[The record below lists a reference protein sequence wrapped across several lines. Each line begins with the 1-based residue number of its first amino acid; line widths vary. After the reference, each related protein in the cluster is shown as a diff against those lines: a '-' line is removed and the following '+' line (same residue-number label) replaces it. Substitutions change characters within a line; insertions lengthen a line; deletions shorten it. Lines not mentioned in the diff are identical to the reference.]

1 MTRSNLVVTWKDRLR
16 MSIIRYY
23 HLGCFV
29 GPGWLN
35 FGVLL
40 QLNFQIMPKKK
51 KIMGKYHTSYENVY
65 HGVIFALFSYINTRR
80 LPRTHMMI
88 SDVSG
93 FSGVVIVIL
102 LTIFASKFHCQI
114 VVTLTISP
122 SPIVVVMLIGVFWVV
137 LEY

>member
-1 MTRSNLVVTWKDRLR
+1 
-16 MSIIRYY
+16 
-23 HLGCFV
+23 
-29 GPGWLN
+29 
-35 FGVLL
+35 
-40 QLNFQIMPKKK
+40 
-51 KIMGKYHTSYENVY
+51 
-65 HGVIFALFSYINTRR
+65 
-80 LPRTHMMI
+80 MMI

-122 SPIVVVMLIGVFWVV
+122 NPIVVVMLIGVFWVV